1 MATPIADS
9 YSASTGSTVRGGRGG
24 VVVMPG
30 APPAGVSPLAAFYG
44 DSLTAHATWCPH
56 YWTLGLIGA
65 PLDVL
70 RNGGFNG
77 QSIGGLG
84 LQLDNSWNA
93 VPAGLAGAPAL
104 GWIFLRIGTN
114 NARGAVGSSGVPI
127 DASYRNA
134 YDIVIA
140 KCLAAAAHV
149 VIFPVP
155 PIGGALVG
163 KNTSIQGY
171 NDYLQ
176 SKVAADARLHWID
189 DTADLTV
196 PGGAVDPVYFI
207 ADELHFSGAGAM
219 RCALTAKPQLESLFA
234 NQGYASPLITSGSDV
249 YPSQAQW
256 VVNPTNAG
264 TGGTRSAGW
273 TGTGSLPAGVNVS
286 SNGAGT
292 SGTAEIIAAD
302 VGDSNS
308 VPWLRIIPTTTQSG
322 SAVSIRFSGA
332 GRDYATNDPSDL
344 EQTIQIRLSGVNG
357 NAISQARSW
366 MQAGGQKITA
376 EQFLI
381 INKAAAASGTVTLRQ
396 RYKRTSASSAI
407 TGPVVTTNHIY
418 LDCAGTGPVGSI
430 DIRCFGVKG

>member
-1 MATPIADS
+1 LATPISDS
-9 YSASTGSTVRGGRGG
+9 YSAATGSTVRGGRGG

-84 LQLDNSWNA
+84 SQLDNSWNA
-93 VPAGLAGAPAL
+93 LPAGLAGAPAL

-114 NARGAVGSSGVPI
+114 NARGAVGSTGVPI
-127 DASYRNA
+127 DASYRDR

-163 KNTSIQGY
+163 KNTSVQGY

-176 SKVAADARLHWID
+176 SKVAADPRLHWID

-196 PGGAVDPVYFI
+196 PGGAVDPAYFGP
-207 ADELHFSGAGAM
+207 DELHFSGAGAI
-219 RCALTAKPQLESLFA
+219 RCALTAKPQLEALFA
-234 NQGYASPLITSGSDV
+234 NQGYTSPLITSGADV
-249 YPSQAQW
+249 YPMQPQW
-256 VVNPTNAG
+256 VTNPTNAA

-286 SNGAGT
+286 SNGGGT
-292 SGTAEIIAAD
+292 SGTAEIIAPD
-302 VGDSNS
+302 LGDPNP
-308 VPWLRIIPTTTQSG
+308 VPWLRIVPATTQAG
-322 SAVSIRFSGA
+322 SAVAIRYTGA
-332 GRDYATNDPSDL
+332 GRNYASNDPSDL
-344 EQTIQIRLSGVNG
+344 EQTMQVRLTGFNG
-357 NAISQARSW
+357 NAISQLRAW
-366 MQAGGQKITA
+366 MQGGGQKTTLD
-376 EQFLI
+376 QVLLL
-381 INKAAAASGTVTLRQ
+381 NKAASVNGTVTLRQ
-396 RYKRTSASSAI
+396 RYQRTSASSSI
-407 TGPVVTTNHIY
+407 TGAVTPLNYIY
-418 LDCAGTGPVGSI
+418 LDGAGTGPTGSI
-430 DIRCFGVKG
+430 DIRCFGVRG